1 MASQSEPQ
9 TIPSLLIDNPD
20 SLGLFLQDLIEV
32 VHSQCPTL
40 YVDLEGI
47 QLSRN
52 GSVSLLTVLLHSNG
66 KPDRVYLV
74 DIHTLGSS
82 AFTTVAS
89 SSSDREIQTLKDILE
104 TRKIPKVF
112 FDVRNDSDALF
123 SHFDIRM
130 KGIIDLQLMENA
142 SLNTRANGKRFLASL
157 GKCIKYDSGLSDAE
171 KKVWETSK
179 DKGKRLFAPKEGGR
193 YETFNERPLHDDL
206 KIYCVQDVRLL
217 PRLHDIYDTKLRI
230 MSGSWARKIKNETKR
245 RLEES
250 MAASYEPNGKDKALA
265 PVWKEVS
272 DDRSSEDEEWDGY
285 EDTARDC
292 EGWEDDMIKNGEYF

>member
-1 MASQSEPQ
+1 MASQSEPK
-9 TIPSLLIDNPD
+9 TIPALLIDDPK
-20 SLGLFLQDLIEV
+20 GLESFSRDLIEA
-32 VHSQCPTL
+32 VHSQRPTL

-47 QLSRN
+47 NLSRN
-52 GSVSLLTVLLHSNG
+52 GSVSLLTLLIHSNG
-66 KPDRVYLV
+66 KPDRVYLI
-74 DIHTLGSS
+74 DIHKLGSS
-82 AFTTVAS
+82 AFTTISS

-104 TRKIPKVF
+104 NRRIPKVF

-123 SHFDIRM
+123 SHFGIRM

-142 SLNTRANGKRFLASL
+142 SLNTRANGKRFLARL
-157 GKCIKYDSGLSDAE
+157 GKCIQLDSGLSDAE

-179 DKGKRLFAPKEGGR
+179 DKGKKLFAPEEGGR

-206 KIYCVQDVRLL
+206 KIYCEQDVRLL
-217 PRLHDIYDTKLRI
+217 PRLHEIYDARLRK

-250 MAASYEPNGKDKALA
+250 TAASYEPNGKDKALA

>member
-20 SLGLFLQDLIEV
+20 SLGLFLQDLIEA

-40 YVDLEGI
+40 YVDLEGT

-193 YETFNERPLHDDL
+193 YETFNERPLHD
-206 KIYCVQDVRLL
+206 
-217 PRLHDIYDTKLRI
+217 IYDTKLRI

>member
-9 TIPSLLIDNPD
+9 TIPSLMIDNPE
-20 SLGLFLQDLIEV
+20 SLGLFLQDLIEA

-66 KPDRVYLV
+66 KSDRVYLV
-74 DIHTLGSS
+74 DIHKLGSS
-82 AFTTVAS
+82 AFTTIS
-89 SSSDREIQTLKDILE
+89 TSSSDREIQTLKGILE
-104 TRKIPKVF
+104 NRRIPKVF

-123 SHFDIRM
+123 SHFGIRM

-142 SLNTRANGKRFLASL
+142 SRHTGAKGKRFLAGL
-157 GKCIKYDSGLSDAE
+157 GKCILYDSGLSDAE

-179 DKGKRLFAPKEGGR
+179 DKGKKLFAPEKGGR
-193 YETFNERPLHDDL
+193 YETFNGRPLHDDL
-206 KIYCVQDVRLL
+206 KIYCEQDVRLL
-217 PRLHDIYDTKLRI
+217 PRLHEIYDAKLRK
-230 MSGSWARKIKNETKR
+230 MSGSWVRKIKNETKR

-250 MAASYEPNGKDKALA
+250 TAASYEPNGKDKALA

-272 DDRSSEDEEWDGY
+272 DDSSSDDEEWDGY

-292 EGWEDDMIKNGEYF
+292 EGWEDDMIKNGELF

>member
-1 MASQSEPQ
+1 MVSHSEPQ
-9 TIPSLLIDNPD
+9 TIPALLIDNPE
-20 SLGLFLQDLIEV
+20 SLELFLQNLIED
-32 VHSQCPTL
+32 VHLQRPTL

-47 QLSRN
+47 KLSRN
-52 GSVSLLTVLLHSNG
+52 GSVSLLTLLIHSNG

-82 AFTTVAS
+82 AFTTIS
-89 SSSDREIQTLKDILE
+89 SSSSNREIQTLKDILE
-104 TRKIPKVF
+104 NRKIPKVF

-123 SHFDIRM
+123 GHFGIKM

-142 SLNTRANGKRFLASL
+142 SRHTGASGKRFLDGL
-157 GKCIKYDSGLSDAE
+157 GKCIQRDSGLSDAE

-179 DKGKRLFAPKEGGR
+179 DKGKKLFAPEKGGH

-206 KIYCVQDVRLL
+206 NIYCEQDVRLL
-217 PRLHDIYDTKLRI
+217 PRLHEIYDARLRK
-230 MSGSWARKIKNETKR
+230 MSGSWARKIKNETRR
-245 RLEES
+245 RLEQS

-272 DDRSSEDEEWDGY
+272 DDSSSEDEEWDGY